1 MVLCVFP
8 PDSFASSLPGKLNA
22 INKVSLTSVGLIVSR
37 SVKSEHFMHKV
48 ISDSLETFWVSDGFV
63 RET

>member
-22 INKVSLTSVGLIVSR
+22 INKVSLTSVSLIVSR
-37 SVKSEHFMHKV
+37 SVKSEHFTHKD